1 MVSLCI
7 EHTALLAGR
16 EVKEGSIQSAL
27 GTMSAATPQS
37 TNDKLEQ
44 IVLTYPGSHI
54 SATKLNNLSKFRRDG
69 GKQKVLMILNSLENK
84 RLGTITQGK
93 NNVSEDIQCNQTMKK
108 KHDQPVLRPK
118 INPHLI

>member
-1 MVSLCI
+1 MQILICH

-16 EVKEGSIQSAL
+16 EVKEGNIQSAL
-27 GTMSAATPQS
+27 GTMPAATPQS

-69 GKQKVLMILNSLENK
+69 RKQKVLMILNSLENK
-84 RLGTITQGK
+84 RLGAITQGK
-93 NNVSEDIQCNQTMKK
+93 NNVSEEIKCNHTI
-108 KHDQPVLRPK
+108 R
-118 INPHLI
+118 